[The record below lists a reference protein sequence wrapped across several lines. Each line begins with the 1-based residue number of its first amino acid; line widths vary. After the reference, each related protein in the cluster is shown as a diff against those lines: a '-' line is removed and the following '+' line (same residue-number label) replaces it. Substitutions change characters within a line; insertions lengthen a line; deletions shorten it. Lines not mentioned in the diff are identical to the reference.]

1 MADITDLLQYYSDLL
16 ILQYHDKPKAIA
28 TIQLFV
34 KQFIADGL
42 FMDILNSYDLDTAV
56 GVQLDRLGN
65 LVGCPRYV
73 VGVGVLTDDE
83 YRLLIKFKIVLN
95 SLSAKEKNIDNS
107 LFANFQT
114 DFIAI
119 NEKNMSMSF
128 VVAEDLNRVLKAV
141 LQLSYLPLPLGV
153 GLSNLIQVPDPMN
166 IFGFANDSN
175 NVGFSTADNIGEGE
189 FLTKDNILNV

>member
-56 GVQLDRLGN
+56 GVQLDRLGK

-95 SLSAKEKNIDNS
+95 SLSAKEKNIDDS

-128 VVAEDLNRVLKAV
+128 VVAEDLNRVLQAV

-153 GLSNLIQVPDPMN
+153 GLSNLIQVPDPIN

-175 NVGFSTADNIGEGE
+175 NVGFSTADDISEGE

>member
-1 MADITDLLQYYSDLL
+1 MADITDLLKYYSDLL

-34 KQFIADGL
+34 KQIIADGL
-42 FMDILNSYDLDTAV
+42 FMEILSSYDLDIAV
-56 GVQLDRLGN
+56 GVQLDRIGK

-95 SLSAKEKNIDNS
+95 SLSANEKNIDDS
-107 LFANFQT
+107 LYTNFNL

-119 NEKNMSMSF
+119 NEKNMTMSF
-128 VVAEDLNRVLKAV
+128 IFSENLNKVLQAVLK
-141 LQLSYLPLPLGV
+141 LNYLPLPLGV
-153 GLSNLIQVPDPMN
+153 GLGYLVHVPDTRKV
-166 IFGFANDSN
+166 FGFANDVN
-175 NVGFSTADNIGEGE
+175 NVGFSTADDIGEGE
-189 FLTKDNILNV
+189 FLTKDNFLEV

>member
-1 MADITDLLQYYSDLL
+1 MADITDLLKYYSDLL

-34 KQFIADGL
+34 KQVIADGL
-42 FMDILNSYDLDTAV
+42 FMEILNSYDLDIAV
-56 GVQLDRLGN
+56 GVQLDRIGK

-95 SLSAKEKNIDNS
+95 SLSANEKNIDDS
-107 LFANFQT
+107 LYTNFNL

-128 VVAEDLNRVLKAV
+128 IFSESLNKVLQAVLK
-141 LQLSYLPLPLGV
+141 LNYLPLPLGV
-153 GLSNLIQVPDPMN
+153 GLGDIVQVPDTQKV
-166 IFGFANDSN
+166 FGFANDAN
-175 NVGFSTADNIGEGE
+175 NVGFSTADDIGEGE
-189 FLTKDNILNV
+189 FLTKDNFLEV

>member
-56 GVQLDRLGN
+56 GVQLDRLGK

-95 SLSAKEKNIDNS
+95 SLSAKEKNIDDS
-107 LFANFQT
+107 LFANFQY

-119 NEKNMSMSF
+119 NEKKMSMSF
-128 VVAEDLNRVLKAV
+128 IFSENLNKV
-141 LQLSYLPLPLGV
+141 LQAVIKLDYLPLPLGV
-153 GLSNLIQVPDPMN
+153 GNGGIIQVPDTRN
-166 IFGFANDSN
+166 VFGFANDVN
-175 NVGFSTADNIGEGE
+175 NVGFSTADDIGEGE
-189 FLTKDNILNV
+189 FLTQDNFLEV